1 MNGGDIKDGQ
11 KIMER
16 ILKRSYRSILGFDVF
31 IDSNGD
37 AEGNYTVIALQN
49 DTSIQSNSSVRLS
62 MQPVGYFVYNNSPGN
77 IPEFR
82 YLNKK
87 RPIYWVKGVP
97 PIAEP
102 LCGFN
107 GELCRPKK
115 KDWRYVMSG
124 VFVALFIAVAGAFL
138 IK

>member
-1 MNGGDIKDGQ
+1 MAGGDIKDGQ
-11 KIMER
+11 KIMKR

-49 DTSIQSNSSVRLS
+49 DTSIQSNNSVRLS
-62 MQPVGYFVYNNSPGN
+62 MQPVGYFVYNNSQGD

-87 RPIYWVKGVP
+87 RPIRWLKGIAP
-97 PIAEP
+97 RAEP
-102 LCGFN
+102 ICGFL

-115 KDWRYVMSG
+115 KDWRYVISG